1 MNEVFGV
8 KTSSLALRESGLR
21 GCEVGRRGGML
32 NSANDD
38 GNSGGA
44 TDRDGQAE
52 GFIHHGE
59 HLKVGDDDKGD
70 GWREWKSIWHEL
82 YS

>member
-1 MNEVFGV
+1 M
-8 KTSSLALRESGLR
+8 KTFSLALRESGLG
-21 GCEVGRRGGML
+21 GCKVGQRGGML
-32 NSANDD
+32 NSVNDG

-52 GFIHHGE
+52 GFTHHGE

-70 GWREWKSIWHEL
+70 R
-82 YS
+82 

>member
-1 MNEVFGV
+1 M
-8 KTSSLALRESGLR
+8 KTYSLALRESGLG

-32 NSANDD
+32 NSANDG

-44 TDRDGQAE
+44 TDCDGQAE
-52 GFIHHGE
+52 GFINHGE

>member
-1 MNEVFGV
+1 
-8 KTSSLALRESGLR
+8 
-21 GCEVGRRGGML
+21 ML
-32 NSANDD
+32 NSVNDG

-52 GFIHHGE
+52 GFTHHGE

-70 GWREWKSIWHEL
+70 R
-82 YS
+82 